1 MIYIYKNNARLGPY
15 EEEVVLDKVR
25 VGDLSPDD
33 MAVRHGES
41 EWKPLRVVLPAS
53 AAGGAMPASSQP
65 APAAKPSLAG
75 EPQSR
80 NTLIPKALFGL
91 CFLGALLFF
100 AISAYFLYSYWGSSG
115 NLMSDLSRVSY
126 RVLFRNA
133 VIGTFVGGFFTLLAL
148 LLTFKSRLI
157 QSNGLRLAIRVLS
170 VLLLLAGLGNFL
182 IGAGSYLTYSAPSTT
197 SAKETNEL
205 LKALEDGQAAVGPYE
220 MAVILMPI
228 GAGLFLLGVSGLLM
242 TKRPSE

>member
-53 AAGGAMPASSQP
+53 ATAAHKPASSQP
-65 APAAKPSLAG
+65 PPAATSHSSP
-75 EPQSR
+75 EPQYR
-80 NTLIPKALFGL
+80 NTLVLKALFGL

-100 AISAYFLYSYWGSSG
+100 ALSAYFLYSYWGSSG

-126 RVLFRNA
+126 RVLARNA

-148 LLTFKSRLI
+148 LLAFKSRLI

-170 VLLLLAGLGNFL
+170 ALLLVAGIGNFL
-182 IGAGSYLTYSAPSTT
+182 IGAGTYLTYSAPYKS

-205 LKALEDGQAAVGPYE
+205 LKALEDGQEAVGPYE

-228 GAGLFLLGVSGLLM
+228 GAGLFLLGLSGLLM
-242 TKRPSE
+242 TKRPTE